1 MDEKARKVVV
11 VAAEAADDDTGLI
24 ATRGDDAAARSAA
37 HAVSNRLEA
46 WRSILLIV
54 PRGKLV
60 GILTVVIVACAR
72 MWKIRF
78 VIFGVTR
85 ADRSSVVR
93 SYVLVAT

>member
-1 MDEKARKVVV
+1 MEEKAREAVA
-11 VAAEAADDDTGLI
+11 VAAAADDDVGLI
-24 ATRGDDAAARSAA
+24 AARGETAAETSAA

-54 PRGKLV
+54 PRGELV

-85 ADRSSVVR
+85 EPID
-93 SYVLVAT
+93 LP